1 MRRGIFIG
9 RCLEVQE
16 AFAFAPPTEIL
27 AAIKLYCGDLYG
39 GMLADLGAEPAIQL
53 ANCWSTTIKDVWG
66 VPRGTHRV
74 LTRWLGQGHT
84 TIREDLF
91 SRWVKFFQL
100 LLTGPSPE
108 VAVVARVAAAD
119 MRTTTA
125 RNNKLIL
132 DNTGLDVRVATPKQV
147 LEEMRLRET
156 EMTSAESHT
165 ARLLTRAL
173 EQRGFLDLNDICTK
187 DITDTIESL
196 CTT

>member
-1 MRRGIFIG
+1 MILHLPEYTYRFLVCLTNYIFPIY
-9 RCLEVQE
+9 RYKTNSNKESI
-16 AFAFAPPTEIL
+16 F
-27 AAIKLYCGDLYG
+27 KLTLFNHFICD
-39 GMLADLGAEPAIQL
+39 I
-53 ANCWSTTIKDVWG
+53 
-66 VPRGTHRV
+66 VPYSSRKSSASQSV
-74 LTRWLGQGHT
+74 STRWLGQGHT
-84 TIREDLF
+84 TIREELF
-91 SRWVKFFQL
+91 TQWVKFFQS

-108 VAVVARVAAAD
+108 EAAVARVAAAN

-132 DNTGLDVRVATPKQV
+132 DNTGLHVKVATPKQV

-173 EQRGFLDLNDICTK
+173 EQRGFLNLNDICTK

>member
-1 MRRGIFIG
+1 MH
-9 RCLEVQE
+9 
-16 AFAFAPPTEIL
+16 PN
-27 AAIKLYCGDLYG
+27 
-39 GMLADLGAEPAIQL
+39 LGAKPAIQL

-66 VPRGTHRV
+66 VPCGMHRM
-74 LTRWLGQGHT
+74 LTRWLCQGHT

-91 SRWVKFFQL
+91 TRWVNFFQS

-147 LEEMRLRET
+147 LKEMRLRET
-156 EMTSAESHT
+156 EMTSAESHN
-165 ARLLTRAL
+165 ARLIPRAL
-173 EQRGFLDLNDICTK
+173 EH
-187 DITDTIESL
+187 
-196 CTT
+196 

>member
-1 MRRGIFIG
+1 MPAWGTWGSGAARPRHTERIVYVSYVFENDHFGCQPA
-9 RCLEVQE
+9 CLHSVAEE
-16 AFAFAPPTEIL
+16 AVI
-27 AAIKLYCGDLYG
+27 
-39 GMLADLGAEPAIQL
+39 
-53 ANCWSTTIKDVWG
+53 
-66 VPRGTHRV
+66 
-74 LTRWLGQGHT
+74 
-84 TIREDLF
+84 
-91 SRWVKFFQL
+91 
-100 LLTGPSPE
+100 
-108 VAVVARVAAAD
+108 ARVAAAD

-173 EQRGFLDLNDICTK
+173 EQRGFLNLNDICTK